1 MVGLIVVGG
10 ATLRH
15 FLVRLEV
22 GDPIAE
28 IAWTIPLISGA
39 LAAALWFTEPAAM
52 PAYSGTVTDEEAL
65 TIVKARCSSCH
76 ARSPNDATIK
86 TAPKGIALETLD
98 ELKRYAQQI
107 NTQAVKNK
115 AMPLGNKTGMVAE
128 ERAKLGA
135 WINTQ

>member
-1 MVGLIVVGG
+1 MKWV
-10 ATLRH
+10 
-15 FLVRLEV
+15 
-22 GDPIAE
+22 
-28 IAWTIPLISGA
+28 IPLRKSPGPFPSSA
-39 LAAALWFTEPAAM
+39 GRWPRPCGSRNRQAT
-52 PAYSGTVTDEEAL
+52 PAYSGTVTDDEAL
-65 TIVKARCSSCH
+65 TIVKTRCSSCH
-76 ARSPNDATIK
+76 AQTPSDATIK

-107 NTQAVKNK
+107 ETQAVKNK